1 MAMIIELD
9 DARWRTSY
17 HGTHPP
23 FYEFIYLHVS
33 KLRCVQQGIF
43 YLADR
48 APEWD
53 IIVIKFAVSFISVSA
68 ICKCA
73 INYPDE

>member
-1 MAMIIELD
+1 MTAGGE
-9 DARWRTSY
+9 
-17 HGTHPP
+17 HPTVP
-23 FYEFIYLHVS
+23 RPRVFIYLHVS
-33 KLRCVQQGIF
+33 KLSCVQQDIF

-53 IIVIKFAVSFISVSA
+53 IIVVKFAVSFISVSA

-73 INYPDE
+73 VNYPDE